1 MPSPPLSSPAATPSD
16 RNNAAAA
23 VVLHIADR
31 PGPTFLLNPDR
42 DNTLGRSPDATIV
55 VPDRLASR
63 IHAVFRYDPQRD
75 LWTLHDLGSR
85 NGTLVNAATVT
96 QTDLGDGATL
106 RVGTTE
112 LTFKLLQPAA
122 AADLDRSQFARCRPV
137 AELEGSVLRR
147 VTTAAGDE
155 TRRPLLLYQASVRL
169 LSSRSE
175 RDVIGTTLE
184 IAAQHSGA
192 ASVGWFRVTD
202 REGLEPSCV
211 VPPGNPL
218 AMMVADSM
226 ARLVVKEGN
235 AIWTAARERPA
246 GGGSTPEIACVPLMV
261 DKKAHAALVA
271 AAAPGSPKPV
281 DFDFLVAL
289 ASLASAAC
297 AGHVAAGT
305 HRDGVSM
312 ELGSLLTVDID
323 SVAAEHEEAGL
334 REGTIALDET
344 RLQELGLSMPE
355 PSPGTTRIASFVAE
369 TASLRI
375 DEWQRVL
382 VIEALRRTGGS
393 VPNAAAELGISR
405 QMLCRTLERYGL
417 TRHS

>member
-1 MPSPPLSSPAATPSD
+1 LSSSATTPSA
-16 RNNAAAA
+16 RSNAAAA

-63 IHAVFRYDPQRD
+63 IHAVFRFDAQRD
-75 LWTLHDLGSR
+75 VWTLHDLGSR
-85 NGTLVNAATVT
+85 NGTAVNGAAVT
-96 QTDLGDGATL
+96 QTDMTDGATV

-112 LTFKLLQPAA
+112 LFFKQLQPAA
-122 AADLDRSQFARCRPV
+122 AADLDRSQFARCKPV

-155 TRRPLLLYQASVRL
+155 TRRPLVLYQASVRL
-169 LSSRSE
+169 LASQSE

-184 IAAQHSGA
+184 IASQHSNA

-202 REGLEPSCV
+202 HEGLEPACV

-235 AIWTAARERPA
+235 ALWTAARERA
-246 GGGSTPEIACVPLMV
+246 GGAPTPEIACVPVMV
-261 DKKAHAALVA
+261 NKRVHAALVA
-271 AAAPGSPKPV
+271 AAAPGSTKPV

-305 HRDGVSM
+305 GRNGVATDLS
-312 ELGSLLTVDID
+312 SLLTVDID
-323 SVAAEHEEAGL
+323 AVGEEEEGL
-334 REGTIALDET
+334 RQGTIALDET
-344 RLQELGLSMPE
+344 RLQELGLTMPE
-355 PSPGTTRIASFVAE
+355 PSPSMARIASFVAE
-369 TASLRI
+369 TATLRL

-382 VIEALRRTGGS
+382 VIEALRRTSGS

-405 QMLCRTLERYGL
+405 AMLCRTLEHYGL
-417 TRHS
+417 TRHG

>member
-1 MPSPPLSSPAATPSD
+1 M
-16 RNNAAAA
+16 RNNSAAA

-63 IHAVFRYDPQRD
+63 IHAVFRYDAQRD

-85 NGTLVNAATVT
+85 NGTSVNGAAVT
-96 QTDLGDGATL
+96 QVDMGDGATL

-112 LTFKLLQPAA
+112 LIFKLLQPAA

-155 TRRPLLLYQASVRL
+155 ARRPLVLYQASVRL

-202 REGLEPSCV
+202 HEGLEPACV

-235 AIWTAARERPA
+235 ALWTAARERPA
-246 GGGSTPEIACVPLMV
+246 GGGPTPEIACVPVMV
-261 DKKAHAALVA
+261 NKKVHAALVA

-297 AGHVAAGT
+297 AGHVAAGVD
-305 HRDGVSM
+305 RNGGSA

-323 SVAAEHEEAGL
+323 SVAEEEEGL
-334 REGTIALDET
+334 RQGTIALDET
-344 RLQELGLSMPE
+344 RLQELGLTMPE
-355 PSPGTTRIASFVAE
+355 PSPGMARIASFVAE

-405 QMLCRTLERYGL
+405 QMLCRTLEHYGL